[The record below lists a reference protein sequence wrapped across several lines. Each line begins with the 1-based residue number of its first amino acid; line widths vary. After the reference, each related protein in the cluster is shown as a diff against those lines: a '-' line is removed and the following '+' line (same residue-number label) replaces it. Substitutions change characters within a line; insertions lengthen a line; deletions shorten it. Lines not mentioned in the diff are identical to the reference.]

1 MQFKNRYQGLS
12 RKLYGNYDAFGQP
25 EANKFLMY
33 RAFMFMRKW
42 ITPMAANRWGFDT
55 RLGDGYFG
63 RGRYDWALGTT
74 ELGGYIR
81 TFKVMLKFL
90 KHKAKYFNWMSK
102 REKAQFK
109 RNFMSFIAVMTLA
122 MIAMVYF
129 GYDEDD
135 PDRFDK
141 LEARS
146 DAWGT
151 EGFNLSGFIANHF
164 LITTIGVLAETTTFM
179 PLPTLYNVNFGF
191 DDYAKFLTGST
202 TLFANTGSLYLKI
215 LDDMTN
221 WVTGDEDAYY
231 KRDEGP
237 FWWQKEGT
245 PKILK
250 DIFKAVGFTGGTGD
264 TRRLLET
271 MEGAQKVR

>member
-1 MQFKNRYQGLS
+1 
-12 RKLYGNYDAFGQP
+12 
-25 EANKFLMY
+25 
-33 RAFMFMRKW
+33 
-42 ITPMAANRWGFDT
+42 
-55 RLGDGYFG
+55 
-63 RGRYDWALGTT
+63 
-74 ELGGYIR
+74 
-81 TFKVMLKFL
+81 
-90 KHKAKYFNWMSK
+90 
-102 REKAQFK
+102 
-109 RNFMSFIAVMTLA
+109 MSFIAVMTLA